1 LPGKPFLA
9 KYAVFPLF
17 FARFCRKLDIIC
29 TNMPMSSLDAID
41 LKILDELQTRARQS
55 NVELAETVG
64 LSQSASLRRTRELE
78 EQGVLTGYVA
88 TVDPAAIS
96 LGVNVFVNVT
106 LERQIETA
114 LEDFER
120 AIRAWPEVMEC
131 YLMTGDADYLL
142 RVVAADLGAYERFL
156 MDRLTRI
163 PGIAS
168 IKSSFSLKPI
178 VHRTALPMGHLG
190 FAG

>member
-1 LPGKPFLA
+1 
-9 KYAVFPLF
+9 
-17 FARFCRKLDIIC
+17 
-29 TNMPMSSLDAID
+29 MPTLSLDAID
-41 LKILDELQTRARQS
+41 LRILDELQTHARQS
-55 NVELAETVG
+55 NVELAEAVG

-78 EQGVLTGYVA
+78 ESGVVTGYVA
-88 TVDPAAIS
+88 TVDPAALG

-106 LERQIETA
+106 LERQVESA
-114 LEDFER
+114 LEVFER
-120 AIRAWPEVMEC
+120 ALRAWPEVMEC

-142 RVVAADLGAYERFL
+142 RVVVADLGAYQRFL

-190 FAG
+190 FGDAHS